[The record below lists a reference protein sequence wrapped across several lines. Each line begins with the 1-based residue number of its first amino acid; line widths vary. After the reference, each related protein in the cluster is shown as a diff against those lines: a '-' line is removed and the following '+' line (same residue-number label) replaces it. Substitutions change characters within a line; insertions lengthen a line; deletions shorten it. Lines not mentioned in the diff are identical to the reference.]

1 MLFKALIFALCLKF
15 ALCFYN
21 GAPTQACLTL
31 EPNHGSIFPIDIPVN
46 LELSSTTVR
55 AGYPLPFQI
64 ISRNDSIIGDFLFRG
79 FIIQARLT
87 DPNMEVERRV
97 VGTFDLASG
106 SRYVDCPMLHA
117 QSTLTHSINT
127 DRSFIG
133 IVWRAPAGMSG
144 ITVRLEFSIVMN
156 VGMYWTA
163 VSPPITVT
171 N

>member
-1 MLFKALIFALCLKF
+1 MLLKALIFTLCLKF

-31 EPNHGSIFPIDIPVN
+31 VPNHGSIFPVDIPVN

-64 ISRNDSIIGDFLFRG
+64 VSRNDTIFGDFLYRG
-79 FIIQARLT
+79 FMIQARLA
-87 DPNMEVERRV
+87 DPNLEIERRV

-106 SRYVDCPMLHA
+106 SRYVDCPMLPP

-127 DRSFIG
+127 DRSFTG
-133 IVWRAPAGMSG
+133 IVWRAPHSMSG
-144 ITVRLEFSIVMN
+144 ITVNIEFTIVMN

-171 N
+171 D